1 MTIPV
6 AGSVA
11 VFGLLIGSFLNVVI
25 HRVPAG
31 ESIVSP
37 GSRCPRCGV
46 GLRARDNVPVVSWLL
61 LRRRCRSCAEPI
73 SARYPAVE
81 LLTALV
87 FGLTTARFGRDPV
100 LSAFLLLGG
109 ALIALAAIDLEL
121 RILPKR
127 IVWPVF
133 GSGLVLLS
141 VAAFVDQELGNV
153 LTALGGAAAAFA
165 VFFVIHFISPRGM
178 GFGDVR
184 LAALIGLFLG
194 WLGWGH
200 VALGLFGGFLLG
212 SIAGV
217 AALMAGRSRKSALPF
232 GPFMAAGALL
242 TVWLGDPVLHWYLGA
257 F

>member
-1 MTIPV
+1 MAFTSF
-6 AGSVA
+6 ALL
-11 VFGLLIGSFLNVVI
+11 FGLLIGSFLNVVI

-46 GLRARDNVPVVSWLL
+46 GLRARDNVPVISWLL
-61 LRRRCRSCAEPI
+61 LRRRCHSCAEPI
-73 SARYPAVE
+73 SGRYPAVE
-81 LLTALV
+81 LLTGVV
-87 FGLTTARFGRDPV
+87 FGITAARFGVDPV
-100 LSAFLLLGG
+100 VPAFLLFG
-109 ALIALAAIDLEL
+109 AALVAVAAIDLEL
-121 RILPKR
+121 RIIPKR

-133 GSGLVLLS
+133 AAGALMIAAAAWWDRDPGRILL
-141 VAAFVDQELGNV
+141 
-153 LTALGGAAAAFA
+153 ALGGAVAAFA

-184 LAALIGLFLG
+184 LAALVGLFLG

-242 TVWLGDPVLHWYLGA
+242 AVWVGEPILRWYLGA